1 MAKNT
6 NKNKLRIFLEVVFWL
21 IFSVLIGFIFFIK
34 VSSSN
39 TNLPF
44 KSFLIQSGSMEP
56 TIMTGDVILVQKS
69 DTYKQRD
76 VITYY
81 DHGKR
86 VVTHRI
92 LEVNQGSQGEEYIT
106 QGDNNQT
113 PDIAAVPKTDVIGK
127 HYLTIPKLGY
137 LIAKSKTKAGII
149 LLIVI
154 PASIIIYDEI
164 KKIKTSVENKKTEK
178 KD

>member
-1 MAKNT
+1 MANKT
-6 NKNKLRIFLEVVFWL
+6 NKNKLRIFFEVLFWL
-21 IFSVLIGFIFFIK
+21 LFSILIACIFFIK
-34 VSSSN
+34 ISSSN
-39 TNLPF
+39 ANLPI

-56 TIMTGDVILVQKS
+56 TIMTGDVILVQSS

-76 VITYY
+76 VITFY

-92 LEVNQGSQGEEYIT
+92 LEVNQGPQGEEYIT

-113 PDIAAVPKTDVIGK
+113 PDIAPVPKSDVIGK
-127 HYLTIPKLGY
+127 HALTIPKLGY
-137 LIAKSKTKAGII
+137 LVAKSKTKTGII

-154 PASIIIYDEI
+154 PATIIIYDEI
-164 KKIKTSVENKKTEK
+164 KKIKTSVENKKTEQR
-178 KD
+178 D